1 MRLLLSSYSFFIKA
15 PSAAV
20 CKALI
25 SLVFY
30 YHPYQS
36 LANATETAKYLA
48 IGSCLDPD
56 ETRDDFKREYL
67 FYLYSINFN
76 PVNPE
81 DGKVV
86 FTCRQ
91 PENARYVF
99 RI

>member
-36 LANATETAKYLA
+36 LANKGFLIYAETSRSPLLLYVVESG
-48 IGSCLDPD
+48 GSKIL
-56 ETRDDFKREYL
+56 
-67 FYLYSINFN
+67 
-76 PVNPE
+76 V
-81 DGKVV
+81 
-86 FTCRQ
+86 
-91 PENARYVF
+91 
-99 RI
+99 

>member
-36 LANATETAKYLA
+36 LAKQRLSALLSGAPKGIRTPGLPLRRTIEQLSYM
-48 IGSCLDPD
+48 
-56 ETRDDFKREYL
+56 
-67 FYLYSINFN
+67 
-76 PVNPE
+76 
-81 DGKVV
+81 
-86 FTCRQ
+86 FTDVQ
-91 PENARYVF
+91 KSQ
-99 RI
+99 